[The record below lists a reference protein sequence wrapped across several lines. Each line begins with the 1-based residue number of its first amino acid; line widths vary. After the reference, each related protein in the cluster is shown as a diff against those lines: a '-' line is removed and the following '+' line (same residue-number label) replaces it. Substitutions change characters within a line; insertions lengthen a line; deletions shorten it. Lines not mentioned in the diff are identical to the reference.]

1 MLLPTLITSRLAE
14 ARLQACT
21 AARRVF
27 HRLSLLLPAGGA
39 AVHIVLWLLVV
50 AQAPLVV
57 SLHLGA
63 HLHMAVVARR
73 RLGQERTMPRP
84 NLTRASLEAP
94 AGQATTVVMDVANQ
108 RLPVSFPG
116 AQHLVSGQV
125 AVGIRMLLVSLTEG
139 EVALAT
145 TAVGAVRVEILLINL
160 VAGAAR
166 LT

>member
-1 MLLPTLITSRLAE
+1 
-14 ARLQACT
+14 
-21 AARRVF
+21 
-27 HRLSLLLPAGGA
+27 
-39 AVHIVLWLLVV
+39 
-50 AQAPLVV
+50 
-57 SLHLGA
+57 
-63 HLHMAVVARR
+63 
-73 RLGQERTMPRP
+73 MPRP